1 MIGTQTNRIYPWFI
15 AVFAGVALMVS
26 NGQTISGLSVYDVE
40 FINEFGWS
48 RGEIKLRDMVTLL
61 LAGLAAPFV
70 GVLLDRYG
78 VRRCMLA
85 GWCVLILSYFAYSR
99 LGSLTGLYL
108 IHAAF
113 ALVLVVCGLNAAVI
127 LVSKWFTRYRGTA
140 IGIALMGTSMGGIV
154 FPQYGT
160 AMIELLDWRGAFA
173 WGAIFPAALLLIT
186 WFAVREAPPPVRR
199 AAVADAGGTAPE
211 VDAGGPSV
219 AVAKSGADA
228 SGTVADAD
236 ARPDTPAG
244 AGFPPG
250 GGVSFATA
258 LRSPTFWALAVIAMT
273 TFYTVLG
280 VQAHIFLYMSDAQFD
295 ARTATNAVS
304 LFFFCALVGKFAF
317 GLASDFLN
325 PRKVFFGNILVMLVG
340 SLILVRM
347 DIDLIW
353 IAVVTF
359 GLGWGGVYTVL
370 QLTVMN
376 TFGTL
381 DAGKILG
388 TITVLDATGGGLGI
402 WLTGVIY
409 DATGSYEI
417 PFMIFAGLILIALAA
432 LTRVRPLAAQAT
444 PVTGATESA
453 V

>member
-15 AVFAGVALMVS
+15 AVFAGIALMVS

-40 FINEFGWS
+40 FINEFSWS

-70 GVLLDRYG
+70 GILLDRYG

-99 LGSLTGLYL
+99 LASLTGLYL

-173 WGAIFPAALLLIT
+173 WGSLFPAALLVIT
-186 WFAVREAPPPVRR
+186 WFAVREAPPSVRP
-199 AAVADAGGTAPE
+199 AASADAAGAEPE
-211 VDAGGPSV
+211 
-219 AVAKSGADA
+219 SGADDITGA
-228 SGTVADAD
+228 SV
-236 ARPDTPAG
+236 DTEAPPETHLG
-244 AGFPPG
+244 SGFPPG

-273 TFYTVLG
+273 TFY
-280 VQAHIFLYMSDAQFD
+280 
-295 ARTATNAVS
+295 
-304 LFFFCALVGKFAF
+304 
-317 GLASDFLN
+317 
-325 PRKVFFGNILVMLVG
+325 
-340 SLILVRM
+340 
-347 DIDLIW
+347 
-353 IAVVTF
+353 
-359 GLGWGGVYTVL
+359 
-370 QLTVMN
+370 
-376 TFGTL
+376 
-381 DAGKILG
+381 
-388 TITVLDATGGGLGI
+388 
-402 WLTGVIY
+402 
-409 DATGSYEI
+409 
-417 PFMIFAGLILIALAA
+417 
-432 LTRVRPLAAQAT
+432 
-444 PVTGATESA
+444 
-453 V
+453 

>member
-1 MIGTQTNRIYPWFI
+1 MIGTQNNRIYPWFI
-15 AVFAGVALMVS
+15 AVFAGIALMVS
-26 NGQTISGLSVYDVE
+26 NGQTISGLSVFDVE

-61 LAGLAAPFV
+61 LAGLAAPFA

-173 WGAIFPAALLLIT
+173 WGSLFPAVLLLIT
-186 WFAVREAPPPVRR
+186 LFAVREAPPQVRP
-199 AAVADAGGTAPE
+199 AASAEAPGAE
-211 VDAGGPSV
+211 PESV
-219 AVAKSGADA
+219 AGPA
-228 SGTVADAD
+228 TH
-236 ARPDTPAG
+236 AG

-250 GGVSFATA
+250 GGVSFTMA

-304 LFFFCALVGKFAF
+304 LFFFCALVGKFVF

-325 PRKVFFGNILVMLVG
+325 PRKVFFGNILVMFIG
-340 SLILVRM
+340 SLILVGM

-376 TFGTL
+376 TFGTH

-417 PFMIFAGLILIALAA
+417 PFLIFAGLILIALAA
-432 LTRVRPLAAQAT
+432 LTRVRPLAVRAA
-444 PVTGATESA
+444 PVTGAA
-453 V
+453 DRAG